1 LILPP
6 PEGIGDHARGRDG
19 AGSQDP
25 SVDASSAGRLSMWI
39 KGATSQQAAVA
50 RPLTRFSFKVKQ
62 CQQDPCER
70 GMLYDMVPQT
80 AR

>member
-1 LILPP
+1 
-6 PEGIGDHARGRDG
+6 
-19 AGSQDP
+19 
-25 SVDASSAGRLSMWI
+25 MWI